1 MPRFCGRTKMKNQD
15 LFDWLEKLKSS
26 EKLIIVE
33 GTKDKAALVKIGIDS
48 ERIFTINKPIFA
60 LAEGIAELSKQVIIL
75 TDLDEEGKKLYAELK
90 RNLTRIGV
98 EVDNYFREFLFRNT
112 KLSHIEGIDT
122 YFERNTDHIQ

>member
-1 MPRFCGRTKMKNQD
+1 MENQD
-15 LFDWLEKLKSS
+15 LLDWLDKLKSS

-33 GTKDKAALVKIGIDS
+33 GTKDKAALVKLGVAE

-60 LAEGIAELSKQVIIL
+60 LAEDLAEMSKKIIIL

-98 EVDNYFREFLFRNT
+98 EVDNYFREFLFRNS

-122 YFERNTDHIQ
+122 YFSKLSFV

>member
-1 MPRFCGRTKMKNQD
+1 MNNNES
-15 LFDWLEKLKSS
+15 LLAWLDKLKSS

-33 GTKDKAALVKIGIDS
+33 GTKDKAALINLGVAE

-60 LAEGIAELSKQVIIL
+60 LAECIAELSKQAIIL
-75 TDLDEEGKKLYAELK
+75 TDLDAEGKKLYGELK

-98 EVDNYFREFLFRNT
+98 EVDNYFREFLFRNS

-122 YFERNTDHIQ
+122 YFSKLSFL